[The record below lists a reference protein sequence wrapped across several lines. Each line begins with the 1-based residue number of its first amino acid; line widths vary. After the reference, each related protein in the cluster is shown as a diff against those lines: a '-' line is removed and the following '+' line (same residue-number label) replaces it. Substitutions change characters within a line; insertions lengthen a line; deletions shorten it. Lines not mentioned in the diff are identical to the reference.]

1 MKIFLAVSI
10 ALLTTTIGYTQV
22 NNVIHTVRTRTLIWN
37 LKSKQWDLL
46 RTSNNSMTFTLIK
59 GVYHVDDKA
68 RSKYT
73 LHSIGIDDYSKI
85 YNTVTYKNTTDEIN
99 DRCGFSISTFPDGL
113 RVVAIEYQNYSI
125 CYFEK

>member
-1 MKIFLAVSI
+1 MKKLITLVI
-10 ALLTTTIGYTQV
+10 TIVITMSCYAQV

-37 LKSKQWDLL
+37 LKTKQWDLL
-46 RTSNNSMTFTLIK
+46 RTSNNARIFTLIN
-59 GVYHVDDKA
+59 GVYYVDDKA

-113 RVVAIEYQNYSI
+113 RVVAVEYQNYSI

>member
-1 MKIFLAVSI
+1 MKIFSVIIL
-10 ALLTTTIGYTQV
+10 ALLISTIGYAQV
-22 NNVIHTVRTRTLIWN
+22 NNVIHTARTRTLIWN
-37 LKSKQWDLL
+37 EKSKQWDLL
-46 RTSNNSMTFTLIK
+46 RTSNNAMTFTLIK

-73 LHSIGIDDYSKI
+73 LHSIGIVDYSKI
-85 YNTVTYKNTTDEIN
+85 YNTTTYKNTTDEEN
-99 DRCGFSISTFPDGL
+99 DKCGFSISTFPDVL

>member
-46 RTSNNSMTFTLIK
+46 RTSNNPMTFTLIK

-85 YNTVTYKNTTDEIN
+85 YNTVTYKNTTDEEN
-99 DRCGFSISTFPDGL
+99 DKCGLSISTFPDGL
-113 RVVAIEYQNYSI
+113 
-125 CYFEK
+125 

>member
-85 YNTVTYKNTTDEIN
+85 YNTVTYKNTTDEEN
-99 DRCGFSISTFPDGL
+99 DKCGLSISTFPDGL

>member
-1 MKIFLAVSI
+1 MKIFLAISI
-10 ALLTTTIGYTQV
+10 AILTTTMSYAQV
-22 NNVIHTVRTRTLIWN
+22 NNVIHTIRTRTLIWN

-46 RTSNNSMTFTLIK
+46 RTSNNPMTFTLIK

-73 LHSIGIDDYSKI
+73 LHSIGIVDYSKI
-85 YNTVTYKNTTDEIN
+85 YNTITYKNTTDEEN
-99 DRCGFSISTFPDGL
+99 DKCGFSISTFPDGL